1 MVSGPL
7 SVVRFPLQAEPE
19 MSRYRTLEDALVGEG
34 HVSRQELDRVL
45 AQRNDVRGGL
55 GWHLVEAGLVSEEKL
70 AQCFSRLYDL
80 SRVDL
85 STTLIEPGFLDSF
98 PLERMRRDLFLPLR
112 REGDRLVVAVA
123 DPGNVL
129 LRDDLAQWHG
139 GPVDLV
145 LVTRGTLLERLSRVD
160 ASQRI
165 LNALT
170 EDFKLVEADS
180 EEGVASLEGQ
190 TGDVSPTIRLVDTIV
205 LTALEQRA
213 SDVHIEADENYVQV
227 KYRIDGML
235 RPAMDPLDRR
245 HQATIVSRIK
255 IMAELDIAEHRVPQ
269 DGRFKLKVRG
279 RSIDFRVSI
288 LPSNFGEAVVIRILD
303 KEAIT
308 KELADLR
315 LDILGIS
322 DTDLRRFR
330 RHIHRPHGMVLVT
343 GPTGSGKTTTLYAA
357 ISEIHTGQDKI
368 ITIED
373 PIEYQLREVVQIP
386 VNEKKGLTFA
396 RGLRSILRHDPDKIL
411 VGEIRDTET
420 AQIAVQ
426 SALTGHLVFT
436 TVHANNVMDVIGRFL
451 NMGLEPYHFLS
462 SLNCILTQRLIRVL
476 CRACRRPT
484 RYPRE
489 ALEELG
495 LDPQQDAVRTFYEAV
510 GCEECGGSGFRGRT
524 AVAELV
530 EMTDAIRALIL
541 NRRPSREI
549 AGAART
555 GGTVLL
561 REAALEKARAGVT
574 TVAEINRVTFG
585 E

>member
-1 MVSGPL
+1 MT
-7 SVVRFPLQAEPE
+7 
-19 MSRYRTLEDALVGEG
+19 RYRTLEELLIGEG
-34 HVSRQELDRVL
+34 HLSRPDLDRVRTQSDG
-45 AQRNDVRGGL
+45 APGGL
-55 GWHLVEAGLVSEEKL
+55 GWRLVEAGVLSEEVLTKAL
-70 AQCFSRLYDL
+70 ARLHEVPV
-80 SRVDL
+80 VDL
-85 STTLIEPGFLDSF
+85 ATAPIEAGVLDSF

-123 DPGNVL
+123 DPGNIL
-129 LRDDLAQWHG
+129 LRDDLTRWYG

-145 LVTRGTLLERLSRVD
+145 LATRAAVLDRLNRVD
-160 ASQRI
+160 ASQR
-165 LNALT
+165 ALKAIT
-170 EDFKLVEADS
+170 EDFKLAEVEDD
-180 EEGVASLEGQ
+180 EGAISLEAMS
-190 TGDVSPTIRLVDTIV
+190 GDQSPTIRLVDTIL
-205 LTALEQRA
+205 LTAMQQRA
-213 SDVHIEADENYVQV
+213 SDVHVEANEKHVQV
-227 KYRIDGML
+227 KFRVDGML
-235 RPAMDPLDRR
+235 RPAMEPLDRR
-245 HQATIVSRIK
+245 HQDTIVSRIK

-308 KELADLR
+308 QELAELR
-315 LDILGIS
+315 LELLGIGEA
-322 DTDLRRFR
+322 DQRRLR

-357 ISEIHTGQDKI
+357 ISEINTGLDKI

-373 PIEYQLREVVQIP
+373 PIEYQLRGVVQIP

-411 VGEIRDTET
+411 VGEIRDPET

-436 TVHANNVMDVIGRFL
+436 TVHANNIMDVIGRFL

-462 SLNCILTQRLIRVL
+462 SLNCVMTQRLVRVL
-476 CRACRRPT
+476 CRSCRRAV
-484 RYPRE
+484 RYPRP

-495 LDPQQDAVRTFYEAV
+495 LDPNREEAQTFFEAV
-510 GCEECGGSGFRGRT
+510 GCETCRGSGFRGRT

-530 EMTDAIRALIL
+530 EMTDMIRTLIMD
-541 NRRPSREI
+541 RRPASEI
-549 AGAART
+549 LGAART

-561 REAALEKARAGVT
+561 REAALEKARTGAT
-574 TVAEINRVTFG
+574 TLAEVNRVTFA

>member
-1 MVSGPL
+1 MCGERRQVI
-7 SVVRFPLQAEPE
+7 
-19 MSRYRTLEDALVGEG
+19 RYRTLEDVLVGEG
-34 HVSRQELDRVL
+34 HLSRSALDRAL
-45 AQRNDVRGGL
+45 AQQNGVRGGL
-55 GWHLVEAGLVSEEKL
+55 GWHLVDGGLLSEDAL
-70 AQCFSRLYDL
+70 VRALSRLYDL
-80 SRVDL
+80 PVVDL
-85 STTLIEPGFLDSF
+85 AATPLESGVLEAF

-112 REGDRLVVAVA
+112 HEGDRLVVAVA

-129 LRDDLAQWHG
+129 LRDDLAQWCG

-145 LVTRGTLLERLSRVD
+145 LATRTALLERLGRVD
-160 ASQRI
+160 ASQRVLKAI
-165 LNALT
+165 T
-170 EDFKLVEADS
+170 EDFKLEAEDDG
-180 EEGVASLEGQ
+180 ERVLSLEALPP
-190 TGDVSPTIRLVDTIV
+190 DASPTIRLVDTIL
-205 LTALEQRA
+205 LTALERRA
-213 SDVHIEADENYVQV
+213 SDVHIQASEERVQV
-227 KYRIDGML
+227 KFRVDGML
-235 RPAMDPLDRR
+235 RPAMEPLDRR
-245 HQATIVSRIK
+245 HLDTIVSRVK

-308 KELADLR
+308 QELADLR
-315 LDILGIS
+315 LDILGIR
-322 DTDLRRFR
+322 DADLRRLR

-343 GPTGSGKTTTLYAA
+343 GPTGSGKTTTVYAA
-357 ISEIHTGQDKI
+357 ISEIHTGHDKI

-373 PIEYQLREVVQIP
+373 PIEYQLRDVVQIP

-411 VGEIRDTET
+411 VGEIRDPET

-462 SLNCILTQRLIRVL
+462 SLNCILTQRLVRVL
-476 CRACRRPT
+476 CHACRRPV

-489 ALEELG
+489 ALAELG
-495 LDPQQDAVRTFYEAV
+495 LEADRDAVQTFYEAA
-510 GCEECGGSGFRGRT
+510 GCEECHGTGFRGRT

-530 EMTDAIRALIL
+530 EMTDPIRTLIMD
-541 NRRPSREI
+541 RRPASEI
-549 AGAART
+549 AGAARA

-561 REAALEKARAGVT
+561 RAGALEKARAGGT
-574 TVAEINRVTFG
+574 TVAEINRVTFA
-585 E
+585 

>member
-1 MVSGPL
+1 MT
-7 SVVRFPLQAEPE
+7 
-19 MSRYRTLEDALVGEG
+19 RYRTLEDVLIGEG
-34 HVSRQELDRVL
+34 YLSRPDLDRVRT
-45 AQRNDVRGGL
+45 QSDGMPGGL
-55 GWHLVEAGLVSEEKL
+55 GWRVVEAGTLSEEAL
-70 AQCFSRLYDL
+70 AKALARLHEVPV
-80 SRVDL
+80 VDL
-85 STTLIEPGFLDSF
+85 ATTPIEPGVLDSF

-123 DPGNVL
+123 DPANIL
-129 LRDDLAQWHG
+129 LRDDPARGHG

-145 LVTRGTLLERLSRVD
+145 LATRAAVLERLNRVD
-160 ASQRI
+160 ASQR
-165 LNALT
+165 ALKAIT
-170 EDFKLVEADS
+170 EDFKLSEVEDD
-180 EEGVASLEGQ
+180 EGGISLEAVS
-190 TGDVSPTIRLVDTIV
+190 GDQSPTIRLVDTIL
-205 LTALEQRA
+205 LTAMQQRA
-213 SDVHIEADENYVQV
+213 SDVHVEANEKHVQV
-227 KYRIDGML
+227 KFRVDGML
-235 RPAMDPLDRR
+235 RPAMEPLDRR
-245 HQATIVSRIK
+245 HQDTIVSRIK

-308 KELADLR
+308 QELAELR
-315 LDILGIS
+315 LELLGS
-322 DTDLRRFR
+322 AEADQRRLR
-330 RHIHRPHGMVLVT
+330 RHIYRPHGLILVT

-357 ISEIHTGQDKI
+357 ISEINTGLDKI

-373 PIEYQLREVVQIP
+373 PIEYQLLGVVQIP

-411 VGEIRDTET
+411 VGEIRDPET

-436 TVHANNVMDVIGRFL
+436 TVHANNIMDVIGRFL

-462 SLNCILTQRLIRVL
+462 SLNCVLTQRLVRVL
-476 CRACRRPT
+476 CRSCRRAV
-484 RYPRE
+484 RYPQP

-495 LDPQQDAVRTFYEAV
+495 LDPDRDAAQTFFEAG
-510 GCEECGGSGFRGRT
+510 GCESCKGTGFRGRT

-530 EMTDAIRALIL
+530 EMTDMIRTLIMD
-541 NRRPSREI
+541 RRPAGEI
-549 AGAART
+549 LGAART
-555 GGTVLL
+555 GGTMLL

-574 TVAEINRVTFG
+574 TVAELNRVTFA

>member
-1 MVSGPL
+1 MI
-7 SVVRFPLQAEPE
+7 Q
-19 MSRYRTLEDALVGEG
+19 YRTLEDALVGEG
-34 HVSRQELDRVL
+34 HISRQELDQVL
-45 AQRNDVRGGL
+45 AQRNGVRGGV
-55 GWHLVEAGLVSEEKL
+55 GWHLVEAGLLSEEKL
-70 AQCFSRLYDL
+70 AQCLSRLYDL
-80 SRVDL
+80 SVVDL
-85 STTLIEPGFLDSF
+85 TSALIEPGVLDAF
-98 PLERMRRDLFLPLR
+98 PLERMRRDLFLPLH
-112 REGDRLVVAVA
+112 REGNRLVVAVA

-145 LVTRGTLLERLSRVD
+145 LVTRGALLDRLSRVD

-165 LNALT
+165 LNAVT
-170 EDFKLVEADS
+170 EDFKLVEADT
-180 EEGVASLEGQ
+180 EEGTVSLEAAGAD
-190 TGDVSPTIRLVDTIV
+190 TSPTIRLVDTIV
-205 LTALEQRA
+205 LAALEQRA

-227 KYRIDGML
+227 KYRMDGML

-255 IMAELDIAEHRVPQ
+255 IMAELDIAEHRIPQ
-269 DGRFKLKVRG
+269 DGRFKLKIRG

-322 DTDLRRFR
+322 ESVLRRFR
-330 RHIHRPHGMVLVT
+330 RHIHRPHGMILVT

-357 ISEIHTGQDKI
+357 ITEIHTGQDKI

-373 PIEYQLREVVQIP
+373 PIEYQLHEVVQIP

-396 RGLRSILRHDPDKIL
+396 RSLRSILRHDPDKIL

-462 SLNCILTQRLIRVL
+462 SLNCILTQRLVRVL
-476 CRACRRPT
+476 CRSCRREAS
-484 RYPRE
+484 YPRE

-495 LDPQQDAVRTFYEAV
+495 LDPAQDATRTFYESV

-530 EMTDAIRALIL
+530 EITDAIRALIL
-541 NRRPSREI
+541 GRRPSSEI

>member
-1 MVSGPL
+1 MAP
-7 SVVRFPLQAEPE
+7 
-19 MSRYRTLEDALVGEG
+19 YRTLEEALVGEG
-34 HVSRQELDRVL
+34 HLSRPDLDRVL
-45 AQRNDVRGGL
+45 AERNGVRGGL
-55 GWHLVEAGLVSEEKL
+55 GWRLVETGLLSEEAL
-70 AQCFSRLYDL
+70 AQALGRLYDL
-80 SRVDL
+80 AVVDL
-85 STTLIEPGFLDSF
+85 ASAVLEPGVLDAF
-98 PLERMRRDLFLPLR
+98 PLDRMRRDLFLPLR
-112 REGDRLVVAVA
+112 REGGRLVVAVA

-139 GPVDLV
+139 GPVALV
-145 LVTRGTLLERLSRVD
+145 LATRAALLERLSRVD

-165 LNALT
+165 LKAVT
-170 EDFKLVEADS
+170 EDFKLVEADP
-180 EEGVASLEGQ
+180 EEATVSLEA
-190 TGDVSPTIRLVDTIV
+190 TGADASPTIRLVDTIL
-205 LTALEQRA
+205 LTALERRA
-213 SDVHIEADENYVQV
+213 SDVHIEADEKHVQV
-227 KYRIDGML
+227 KYRVDGML
-235 RPAMDPLDRR
+235 RPAMEPLDRR
-245 HQATIVSRIK
+245 HQDTIVSRIK

-288 LPSNFGEAVVIRILD
+288 LPSAFGEAVVIRILD

-308 KELADLR
+308 QELADLR
-315 LDILGIS
+315 LDILGIGEP
-322 DTDLRRFR
+322 DLRRFR
-330 RHIHRPHGMVLVT
+330 RHIHRPHGMILVT

-411 VGEIRDTET
+411 VGEIRDPET

-462 SLNCILTQRLIRVL
+462 SLNCILTQRLVRVL
-476 CRACRRPT
+476 CRACRRPA

-489 ALEELG
+489 ELDELG
-495 LDPQQDAVRTFYEAV
+495 LEPERDAAHTFFEAA
-510 GCEECGGSGFRGRT
+510 GCEECQGSGYRGRT

-530 EMTDAIRALIL
+530 EMTDAIRALIMD
-541 NRRPSREI
+541 RRPAGEI
-549 AGAART
+549 MGAARS

-561 REAALEKARAGVT
+561 REAALEKARAGIT

>member
-1 MVSGPL
+1 MT
-7 SVVRFPLQAEPE
+7 
-19 MSRYRTLEDALVGEG
+19 RYRTLEEVLVGEG
-34 HVSRQELDRVL
+34 HLSRPELDRAVME
-45 AQRNDVRGGL
+45 QNGMRGGL
-55 GWHLVEAGLVSEEKL
+55 GWRLVEAGLLSEEAL
-70 AQCFSRLYDL
+70 AQAFARLYEL
-80 SRVDL
+80 PVVDL
-85 STTLIEPGFLDSF
+85 ATTPIEPGILDAF
-98 PLERMRRDLFLPLR
+98 PLERMRRNLFLPLR

-129 LRDDLAQWHG
+129 LREDLVQWHG
-139 GPVDLV
+139 GAVELV
-145 LVTRGTLLERLSRVD
+145 LATRAALRERLNRVD
-160 ASQRI
+160 ASQRV
-165 LNALT
+165 LNAIT
-170 EDFKLVEADS
+170 EDFKLVEEDND
-180 EEGVASLEGQ
+180 EGTVSLQ
-190 TGDVSPTIRLVDTIV
+190 PTAGDASPTIRLVDTIV
-205 LTALEQRA
+205 LAALERRA
-213 SDVHIEADENYVQV
+213 SDVHIEADEKHVQV
-227 KYRIDGML
+227 KYRVDGML
-235 RPAMDPLDRR
+235 RPAMEPLDRR

-315 LDILGIS
+315 LEILGIGEA
-322 DTDLRRFR
+322 DLRRLR

-357 ISEIHTGQDKI
+357 ISEIHTGLDKI

-373 PIEYQLREVVQIP
+373 PIEYQLRNVVQIP

-411 VGEIRDTET
+411 VGEIRDPET

-436 TVHANNVMDVIGRFL
+436 TVHANNIMDVIGRFL

-462 SLNCILTQRLIRVL
+462 SLNCILTQRLVRVL
-476 CRACRRPT
+476 CQACRRPI
-484 RYPRE
+484 RYALE
-489 ALEELG
+489 ALQELG
-495 LDPQQDAVRTFYEAV
+495 LDPDRDASHLFYEAV
-510 GCEECGGSGFRGRT
+510 GCEECQGTGFRGRT
-524 AVAELV
+524 ALAELV
-530 EMTDAIRALIL
+530 EMTDAIRALIMD
-541 NRRPSREI
+541 RRSATEI
-549 AGAART
+549 SAAAQA

-561 REAALEKARAGVT
+561 RDGALEKARAGT
-574 TVAEINRVTFG
+574 TTMMETNRVTFA

>member
-1 MVSGPL
+1 MKMNL
-7 SVVRFPLQAEPE
+7 T
-19 MSRYRTLEDALVGEG
+19 RYRTLEEALIGEG
-34 HVSRQELDRVL
+34 HLTRADLDHAL
-45 AQRNDVRGGL
+45 AERNGVRGGL
-55 GWHLVEAGLVSEEKL
+55 GWHLVDAGYVSEEAL
-70 AQCFSRLYDL
+70 AQCLSLLYDL
-80 SRVDL
+80 PLVDL
-85 STTLIEPGFLDSF
+85 AAMVIEPGVLDAF
-98 PLERMRRDLFLPLR
+98 PLDRMRRDLFLPLR

-123 DPGNVL
+123 DPGNVV
-129 LRDDLAQWHG
+129 LRDDIVQWNG
-139 GPVDLV
+139 GPAELV
-145 LVTRGTLLERLSRVD
+145 LVTRAVLLDRLSRVD

-165 LNALT
+165 LNAVT
-170 EDFKLVEADS
+170 EDFKLVEDDG
-180 EEGVASLEGQ
+180 EEGTISLEAAG
-190 TGDVSPTIRLVDTIV
+190 GDASPTIRLVDTII
-205 LTALEQRA
+205 LTALERRA
-213 SDVHIEADENYVQV
+213 SDIHIVADEKYVQV
-227 KYRIDGML
+227 KYRMDGML
-235 RPAMDPLDRR
+235 HPAMEPMDRR

-255 IMAELDIAEHRVPQ
+255 IMAELDIAEHRIPQ

-322 DTDLRRFR
+322 EAVLRRFR
-330 RHIHRPHGMVLVT
+330 RHIHRPHGMILVT

-357 ISEIHTGQDKI
+357 ISEIHTGLDKI

-373 PIEYQLREVVQIP
+373 PIEYQLHEVVQIP

-411 VGEIRDTET
+411 VGEIRDPET

-462 SLNCILTQRLIRVL
+462 SLNCILTQRLVRVL
-476 CRACRRPT
+476 CQACRRAT

-495 LDPQQDAVRTFYEAV
+495 LDPARDATHTFYEAV
-510 GCEECGGSGFRGRT
+510 GCEACHGSGFRGRT
-524 AVAELV
+524 AVSELV
-530 EMTDAIRALIL
+530 EITDAIRTLITD
-541 NRRPSREI
+541 RRPSSEI
-549 AGAART
+549 SATAQA

-561 REAALEKARAGVT
+561 RDAALDKARTGFT

>member
-1 MVSGPL
+1 MT
-7 SVVRFPLQAEPE
+7 
-19 MSRYRTLEDALVGEG
+19 RYRTLEDALVGEAKI
-34 HVSRQELDRVL
+34 SRPDLDRAL
-45 AQRNDVRGGL
+45 AQRNGLRGGL
-55 GWHLVEAGLVSEEKL
+55 GWYLVDAGLLSEEAL
-70 AQCFSRLYDL
+70 LQCLSRLYDL
-80 SRVDL
+80 PLVDL
-85 STTLIEPGFLDSF
+85 AATPIEPGVLDAF

-123 DPGNVL
+123 DPSNVL
-129 LRDDLAQWHG
+129 LRDDLVLWHG
-139 GPVDLV
+139 GPVSLV
-145 LVTRGTLLERLSRVD
+145 LATRAAVVDRLSRVD
-160 ASQRI
+160 SSQRV
-165 LNALT
+165 LNAVT
-170 EDFKLVEADS
+170 EDFKLVEGDA
-180 EEGVASLEGQ
+180 EEGVVSLDAQG
-190 TGDVSPTIRLVDTIV
+190 GDASPTIRLVDTIL
-205 LTALEQRA
+205 LTALERRA
-213 SDVHIEADENYVQV
+213 SDVHIEADEKYVQV
-227 KYRIDGML
+227 KYRMDGML
-235 RPAMDPLDRR
+235 RPAMEPLDRR

-322 DTDLRRFR
+322 ESVLHRFR
-330 RHIHRPHGMVLVT
+330 RHIYRPHGMVLVT

-357 ISEIHTGQDKI
+357 ISEIHTGLDKI

-411 VGEIRDTET
+411 VGEIRDPET

-451 NMGLEPYHFLS
+451 SMGLEPYHFLS
-462 SLNCILTQRLIRVL
+462 SLNCILTQRLVRVL
-476 CRACRRPT
+476 CRACRRAVG
-484 RYPRE
+484 YPRKE
-489 ALEELG
+489 LEELG
-495 LDPQQDAVRTFYEAV
+495 LDPARDAAQTFYEAV
-510 GCEECGGSGFRGRT
+510 GCDECQGSGFRGRT

-530 EMTDAIRALIL
+530 EMTDPIRTLIMD
-541 NRRPSREI
+541 RRPAGEI
-549 AGAART
+549 AAAAQA

-561 REAALEKARAGVT
+561 REAALDKARAGVT
-574 TVAEINRVTFG
+574 TMAEINRVTFS

>member
-1 MVSGPL
+1 MTH
-7 SVVRFPLQAEPE
+7 
-19 MSRYRTLEDALVGEG
+19 YRTLEEALVGEG
-34 HVSRQELDRVL
+34 HLSRPELDRVL
-45 AQRNDVRGGL
+45 AEQNGMRSGL
-55 GWHLVEAGLVSEEKL
+55 GWRLVEAGAVSEEAL
-70 AQCFSRLYDL
+70 AQAFARLYDL
-80 SRVDL
+80 SVVDL
-85 STTLIEPGFLDSF
+85 ATTLIEPGVLDAF
-98 PLERMRRDLFLPLR
+98 PLERMRHNLFLPLR
-112 REGDRLVVAVA
+112 REGERLVVAVA

-129 LRDDLAQWHG
+129 LREDLVQWHG
-139 GPVDLV
+139 GGVQLV
-145 LVTRGTLLERLSRVD
+145 LATRSALLERLNRVD

-165 LNALT
+165 LNAIT
-170 EDFKLVEADS
+170 EDFRLVDEDN
-180 EEGVASLEGQ
+180 EEGAASLETA
-190 TGDVSPTIRLVDTIV
+190 TGDASPTIRLVDTIV
-205 LTALEQRA
+205 LTALERRA
-213 SDVHIEADENYVQV
+213 SDVHIEADEKHVQV
-227 KYRIDGML
+227 KYRVDGML
-235 RPAMDPLDRR
+235 RPAMEPMDRR

-315 LDILGIS
+315 LEILGIS
-322 DTDLRRFR
+322 DADLRRLR

-357 ISEIHTGQDKI
+357 ISEIHTGLDKI

-373 PIEYQLREVVQIP
+373 PIEYQLRNVVQIP

-411 VGEIRDTET
+411 VGEIRDPET

-436 TVHANNVMDVIGRFL
+436 TVHANNIMDVIGRFL

-462 SLNCILTQRLIRVL
+462 SLNCILTQRLVRVL
-476 CRACRRPT
+476 CSACRRPVQI
-484 RYPRE
+484 PE
-489 ALEELG
+489 DQLEELG
-495 LDPQQDAVRTFYEAV
+495 LDPERDASHTFFEGG
-510 GCEECGGSGFRGRT
+510 GCDECQGSGFRGRT
-524 AVAELV
+524 AIAELV
-530 EMTDAIRALIL
+530 EMTDAIRGLIMD
-541 NRRPSREI
+541 RRSASEI
-549 AGAART
+549 SAAAQA

-561 REAALEKARAGVT
+561 RDSALEKARAGFT
-574 TVAEINRVTFG
+574 TVAEINRVTFA

>member
-1 MVSGPL
+1 MVT
-7 SVVRFPLQAEPE
+7 
-19 MSRYRTLEDALVGEG
+19 YRTLEEALVGEG
-34 HVSRQELDRVL
+34 HLSRPDLDRVL
-45 AQRNDVRGGL
+45 AQQNGMRGGL
-55 GWHLVEAGLVSEEKL
+55 AWRLVEAGLVSEEAL
-70 AQCFSRLYDL
+70 AGALGRLYDL
-80 SRVDL
+80 PVVDL
-85 STTLIEPGFLDSF
+85 ASAVLEPGVLDSF

-112 REGDRLVVAVA
+112 REGNRLVVAVA

-129 LRDDLAQWHG
+129 LRDDLVQWHG
-139 GPVDLV
+139 GPVELV
-145 LVTRGTLLERLSRVD
+145 LATRSAVVERLSRVD

-165 LNALT
+165 LTAVT
-170 EDFKLVEADS
+170 EDFKLVEADDG
-180 EEGVASLEGQ
+180 EGGIALDAPA
-190 TGDVSPTIRLVDTIV
+190 GDTSPIIHLVDTIL
-205 LTALEQRA
+205 LTALERRA
-213 SDVHIEADENYVQV
+213 SDVHIEADEKHVQV
-227 KYRIDGML
+227 KYRVDGML
-235 RPAMDPLDRR
+235 RPAMEPLDRR
-245 HQATIVSRIK
+245 HQDTIVSRIK

-315 LDILGIS
+315 LDILGIGEGE
-322 DTDLRRFR
+322 LRRLR
-330 RHIHRPHGMVLVT
+330 RHIYRPHGMVLVT

-357 ISEIHTGQDKI
+357 ISEIHTGHDKI

-373 PIEYQLREVVQIP
+373 PIEYQLRDVVQIP

-436 TVHANNVMDVIGRFL
+436 TVHANNIMDVIGRFL

-462 SLNCILTQRLIRVL
+462 SLNCILTQRLVRVL
-476 CRACRRPT
+476 CRACRRPV
-484 RYPRE
+484 RYAPDV
-489 ALEELG
+489 LEELG
-495 LDPQQDAVRTFYEAV
+495 LDAGRDSAHTFFEAA
-510 GCEECGGSGFRGRT
+510 GCEECQGTGFRGRT

-530 EMTDAIRALIL
+530 EMTDPIRTLIMD
-541 NRRPSREI
+541 RRPASEI
-549 AGAART
+549 AAAARA

-561 REAALEKARAGVT
+561 RAGALEKARAGVT
-574 TVAEINRVTFG
+574 TVAEINRVTFA